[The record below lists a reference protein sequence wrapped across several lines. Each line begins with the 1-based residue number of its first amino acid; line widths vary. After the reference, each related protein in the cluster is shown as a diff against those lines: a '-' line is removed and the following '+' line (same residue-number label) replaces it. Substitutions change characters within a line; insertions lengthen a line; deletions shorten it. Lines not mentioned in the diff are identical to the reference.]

1 MLIGVGNIHQK
12 KTSHLS
18 WITAEKKNITPIA
31 LRTDVGTDTSFFVKN
46 NCFLQNKGSM
56 KKKVGRNIE
65 HAPPPLL
72 FNSFLNN
79 LFNFYV
85 VFKSEYS
92 IQIVVCYQG
101 GIGHWTVNYTFVQS
115 FITTIS
121 YYHWEI
127 ISIRRP
133 LAHPLRSLYI
143 RTCNMIPYLLQFLI
157 LVAPIIH

>member
-1 MLIGVGNIHQK
+1 MDWRTNRHEFLY
-12 KTSHLS
+12 
-18 WITAEKKNITPIA
+18 KNI
-31 LRTDVGTDTSFFVKN
+31 
-46 NCFLQNKGSM
+46 CFLQNKGSM
-56 KKKVGRNIE
+56 KKAGSYIE
-65 HAPPPLL
+65 HAPI
-72 FNSFLNN
+72 FLNLFLN
-79 LFNFYV
+79 YLFNFFI
-85 VFKSEYS
+85 VFKSVYS

-101 GIGHWTVNYTFVQS
+101 GIGHRTVNYTFAQS